1 MENTG
6 RRFIVSGSVQGVG
19 YRYFCQRAALALG
32 LKGFVMNLPDGS
44 VEMEAFGAEG
54 LIDEFREKITGSGG
68 YFSVDGVKEASVP
81 DENKY
86 GDFYILMYPG

>member
-1 MENTG
+1 MENSG
-6 RRFIVSGSVQGVG
+6 RRFIVTGSVQGVG
-19 YRYFCQRAALALG
+19 YRYYCRSTAQALG

-44 VEMEAFGAEG
+44 VEAEVFGERAF
-54 LIDEFREKITGSGG
+54 IQEFKSKISGNGG
-68 YFSVDGVKEASVP
+68 YFSVDDIKETEVP